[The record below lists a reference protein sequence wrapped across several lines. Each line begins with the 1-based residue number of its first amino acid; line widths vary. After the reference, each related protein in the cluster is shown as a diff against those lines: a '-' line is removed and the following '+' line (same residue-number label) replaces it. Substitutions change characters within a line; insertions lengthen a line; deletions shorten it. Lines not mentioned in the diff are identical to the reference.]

1 MISWRGQVS
10 TPQISPAAVVSRI
23 WAIYRAQFPLL
34 FGIAVVLFAV
44 QFAAVLLLPGADAL
58 PLTALLWALSVL
70 YQGMVVKLV
79 QDVRD
84 GRRDH
89 SIRELLHSVEPVFW
103 QLLAVSLLA
112 GIGIGAGF
120 VLLIVPGMILMVLW
134 AVVAPV
140 TVLER
145 PGVFPAFSR
154 SRELVRGNGWPVFG
168 VLVLVFV
175 AVAGIS
181 IAAALAS
188 SPLGSLGR
196 ALVQWAVN
204 AAAAPLTALSA
215 SVLYFEL
222 LSE

>member
-1 MISWRGQVS
+1 MS
-10 TPQISPAAVVSRI
+10 TPQISPPAVVSRI
-23 WAIYRAQFPLL
+23 WAIYRTQFPLL

-44 QFAAVLLLPGADAL
+44 QFVAVLLLPSADTL

-79 QDVRD
+79 QDVRE

-89 SIRELLHSVEPVFW
+89 SVRELVHSVEPVFW

-120 VLLIVPGMILMVLW
+120 VLLIVPGLILMVIW

-145 PGVFPAFSR
+145 AYDIQDVCIEGQRLP
-154 SRELVRGNGWPVFG
+154 
-168 VLVLVFV
+168 
-175 AVAGIS
+175 
-181 IAAALAS
+181 
-188 SPLGSLGR
+188 
-196 ALVQWAVN
+196 
-204 AAAAPLTALSA
+204 
-215 SVLYFEL
+215 
-222 LSE
+222 